1 MTPTFDDMPILASP
15 PLSPPRSGR
24 KSWARNVE
32 RCCMKTIVYFPLL
45 FIYGLSTWAVW
56 VALGVCFFSVQNG
69 LTAYS
74 KAGLVT
80 ILYVM
85 MNISYTTAVF
95 TSPGSPSD
103 PRRDQGSNA
112 LGQRR
117 KNGRGGS
124 YEGVASQEQSDDG
137 GPSQVPYGPM
147 TSVTAKSTGQ
157 PRYCKKCHHIKP
169 DRAHHC
175 SSCGRC
181 VLKMDHHCPW
191 LATCVGLRNYK
202 SFMLFLVYTSLFCWL
217 CFAISASWVW
227 AEIMDETQMQEGLR
241 VVNTILLAILGG
253 IIGLVLS
260 GFTAWHFYLCLT
272 GQTTIESL
280 EKTRYLAPLRKS
292 LEPQPHRTYVGMENT
307 TDGRPSDDTQTLTEQ
322 IKEIHA
328 NALPGVLRSEEGDAP
343 LRQTNAS
350 QPLADSPAKSSLQR
364 SYADL
369 EAQREHDRY
378 AAYLDELDSEKLPN
392 AFNTGWKRNLG
403 HVFGA
408 APLLWAI
415 PICNTSGDGWQWE
428 VSPQWI
434 EARDRLAN
442 QRAANSSRSRN
453 SSFEPPRRRE
463 FIRWTPGIGFAD
475 QARTPPPPQA
485 RSDGV
490 QMLPLEQRRNR
501 GSGSSDD
508 YETGSSSDDD
518 AQQMYRH
525 SEIQGVGGTGIAN
538 WNDVPD
544 EYLAPGPKAER
555 GRSRGRQKGD

>member
-1 MTPTFDDMPILASP
+1 MPILASP
-15 PLSPPRSGR
+15 PSSPPRPSR

-32 RCCMKTIVYFPLL
+32 RCCMRTFMYFPLL
-45 FIYGLSTWAVW
+45 FVYGISTWAIW
-56 VALGVCFFSVQNG
+56 VALGVCLFNVQNS
-69 LTAYS
+69 LAAYS

-80 ILYVM
+80 FLYIM
-85 MNISYTTAVF
+85 MNSCYTMAVF

-103 PRRDQGSNA
+103 TRQDLGSKA
-112 LGQRR
+112 FGGRR
-117 KNGRGGS
+117 KSGRGGL
-124 YEGVASQEQSDDG
+124 YEGIPSRELGDEG
-137 GPSQVPYGPM
+137 GGQNHAPHGHM

-157 PRYCKKCHHIKP
+157 PRYCKKCNHIKP

-202 SFMLFLVYTSLFCWL
+202 LFMLFLAYTSLFCWL

-227 AEIMDETQMQEGLR
+227 AEIMEEAQLQEGLR
-241 VVNTILLAILGG
+241 VANTIMLAVLGG

-260 GFTAWHFYLCLT
+260 GFTAWHFYLCST

-280 EKTRYLAPLRKS
+280 EKTRYLAPLRRS
-292 LEPQPHRTYVGMENT
+292 LEPQPHRTYVGMEGT
-307 TDGRPSDDTQTLTEQ
+307 HDSRQSGDSQTFTEQ

-328 NALPGVLRSEEGDAP
+328 NALPGVLRPEEGDAP
-343 LRQTNAS
+343 LRQM
-350 QPLADSPAKSSLQR
+350 PADRPSSESPAKSSLQR

-392 AFNTGWKRNLG
+392 AFNTGWRRNLA

-408 APLLWAI
+408 SPLLWAV
-415 PICNTSGDGWQWE
+415 PVCNTSGDGWQWE
-428 VSPQWI
+428 VAPDWV

-442 QRAANSSRSRN
+442 QRAARLDRSRN

-463 FIRWTPGIGFAD
+463 FIRWTPGVGFTD
-475 QARTPPPPQA
+475 QARTPPPPSS
-485 RSDGV
+485 RPDGV
-490 QMLPLEQRRNR
+490 QMQPLEQRKSH

-508 YETGSSSDDD
+508 YETSSSSDDD
-518 AQQMYRH
+518 IQRLHRH
-525 SEIQGVGGTGIAN
+525 SDTQGVSGTGTAN

-544 EYLAPGPKAER
+544 SYLAPRPKEKR
-555 GRSRGRQKGD
+555 SQSRGRRKGD